1 MTHAL
6 TYRRFSITNVVVNLA
21 GFSPPATSIFSH
33 ILWTCKAS
41 MPSSLA
47 PYAFRHIFWGIL
59 AVILLAPFPLGSNRP
74 LPAALLLASTGI
86 LLIAWSTHRAL
97 ASTAPEGPDKT
108 RFKSLALPLVLYG
121 LTLFWILV
129 QSAPLPAPDA
139 GMFNSWASPLW
150 GEASGAL
157 VVPLSAHISIVPSA
171 TYDGAMQLIAY
182 AGIFWL
188 ALLLTRD
195 PARAAQ
201 ARLAIIA
208 AGSAYS
214 LYGLFAL
221 FGGEDWLLGN
231 IGARPSASLT
241 SSFINRNSFATFA
254 GLTLLAAVSLFL
266 ERIRHLLSL
275 ERPLRRKAALVI
287 EHMIFQSGWLTG
299 VLLLI
304 MLALLLTT
312 SRGGILAS
320 FFALG
325 ALILLQLGRRS
336 RAPGRPIGFAILI
349 IVGIAVIAGGG
360 NFIDRLERQGLSLE
374 TDLRTTLFATTTSA
388 IQTAPLTGTG
398 LGTYELAIEPYR
410 ANDPNIFALWEKA
423 HNTYLE
429 NAMELGLVAALALN
443 LSILLLAR
451 IAFRGIGARKR
462 HKSFPAL
469 GVAATLLV
477 GLHALVDF
485 SLQIPAVA
493 VLYAFMMGLAVA
505 QSAPARQR
513 AASPVKA

>member
-1 MTHAL
+1 M
-6 TYRRFSITNVVVNLA
+6 
-21 GFSPPATSIFSH
+21 
-33 ILWTCKAS
+33 
-41 MPSSLA
+41 
-47 PYAFRHIFWGIL
+47 
-59 AVILLAPFPLGSNRP
+59 LLAATGMLLLLWSLYAAVAKDTIKTDPLQPLIAPTLLYALVLAWIFLQWIPLSSASPEINPSWRNPLWVEASQALAMP
-74 LPAALLLASTGI
+74 LP
-86 LLIAWSTHRAL
+86 
-97 ASTAPEGPDKT
+97 
-108 RFKSLALPLVLYG
+108 
-121 LTLFWILV
+121 
-129 QSAPLPAPDA
+129 
-139 GMFNSWASPLW
+139 
-150 GEASGAL
+150 
-157 VVPLSAHISIVPSA
+157 AHISIDLAASFE
-171 TYDGAMQLIAY
+171 GGLRFLAY
-182 AGIFWL
+182 SGIFWL
-188 ALLLTRD
+188 ALSLTCD

-208 AGSAYS
+208 AGATYS
-214 LYGLFAL
+214 LYGLFAF
-221 FGGEDWLLGN
+221 FGGGDWLLGN
-231 IGARPSASLT
+231 IGARPDASLT

-266 ERIRHLLSL
+266 ERIRHLLGL

-299 VLLLI
+299 VLLVI

-336 RAPGRPIGFAILI
+336 RAPGQPIGFAILI

-374 TDLRTTLFATTTSA
+374 ADLRTTLFATTTSA

-513 AASPVKA
+513 APSPIKA